1 MDGISDQLKRIMD
14 EIKTL
19 NLTVDSKFDSVNSK
33 LDTFVSKTEH
43 EIKNTRE
50 NITRLEQSQQFIS
63 DQYEKHRT
71 EQDNIIKSHTQ
82 VSTENEKLNK
92 KIKTLEKELKEER
105 IKRNK
110 LEQHGQ
116 LNQVEINS
124 M

>member
-1 MDGISDQLKRIMD
+1 MD

-33 LDTFVSKTEH
+33 LDTFVRKTEH
-43 EIKNTRE
+43 EIKDTRE

-82 VSTENEKLNK
+82 VSTESEELNK